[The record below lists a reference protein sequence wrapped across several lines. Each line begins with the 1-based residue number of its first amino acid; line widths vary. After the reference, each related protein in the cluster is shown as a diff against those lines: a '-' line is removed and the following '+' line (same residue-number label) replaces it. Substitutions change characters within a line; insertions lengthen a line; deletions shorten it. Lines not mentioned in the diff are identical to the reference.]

1 MKPRAVLVL
10 FCLVFFSALTCGAA
24 GDPTAARLAKQAEK
38 ARDAG
43 HLVRAYLLYA
53 EAAVRDPR
61 NASYRAER
69 DAIAPLAKLLTK
81 AQVQPPD
88 ISGDIAAAEKQDPD
102 AEAPVELASRQEW
115 EQEAKLQPVPHV
127 EANPS
132 THDFDIRGNEKTLLQ
147 QVTSAY
153 GVQALW
159 DPQIEPHPNIRF
171 QLTHANFRIA
181 MEALT
186 AATHTFVFP
195 VSSKVVFFATDT
207 ETKRSEYEPN
217 ILLTFPLPN
226 ALGEKDLIE
235 AANAVRAVLGLR
247 TVGWDSANRTVM
259 IRDRVTKAR
268 IGRALLE
275 AVLLPRAQVSFDVQ
289 ILTLD
294 SDLKYHYG
302 AALQT
307 TYQLI
312 NFGHL
317 GGFQSIL
324 PSLANATRFLAFG
337 GGATLFGVGLTD
349 ATLFATY
356 SKSFTRNLY
365 DATVVV
371 SDGGTASLHV
381 GDKYP
386 IPQSLYTGFQQSAP
400 SIYNP
405 IGEFTVEDLGLVL
418 KMTPRVNGDGDIS
431 LDIEADYKTLGT
443 QTFNTVP
450 AIAERQFK
458 GTVVVG
464 QGQWAVLAGLDE
476 TTRNVTRTG
485 LIGLSQI
492 PWLNQILSENTRDT
506 QSSSTL
512 LVIKPTITSLPMSA
526 DISPQFLLGQQHGER
541 VLL

>member
-1 MKPRAVLVL
+1 M
-10 FCLVFFSALTCGAA
+10 
-24 GDPTAARLAKQAEK
+24 
-38 ARDAG
+38 
-43 HLVRAYLLYA
+43 RAYLLYA
-53 EAAVRDPR
+53 EAAARDPR
-61 NASYRAER
+61 NAAYRDER
-69 DAIAPLAKLLTK
+69 DAMAPLMKLLTK
-81 AQVQPPD
+81 AQVQAPD
-88 ISGDIAAAEKQDPD
+88 ISRDIEAAEKAEPGT
-102 AEAPVELASRQEW
+102 EAPVELASRAEW
-115 EQEAKLQPVPHV
+115 EREQKLQPIPQI
-127 EANPS
+127 EPNS
-132 THDFDIRGNEKTLLQ
+132 SRHDFNIRGDEKALLQ

-159 DPQIEPHPNIRF
+159 DPELEPHPNIRF
-171 QLTHANFRIA
+171 EITQADFLTA

-195 VSSKVVFFATDT
+195 LSPKIVFFATDT
-207 ETKRSEYEPN
+207 ELKRSEYEPN
-217 ILLTFPLPN
+217 VLLTFPLPN
-226 ALGEKDLIE
+226 ALDEKDLIE
-235 AANAVRAVLGLR
+235 AANAVRSILSLR
-247 TVGWDSANRTVM
+247 TVGWDSVNRLVM

-268 IGRALLE
+268 VGRALLE

-294 SDLKYHYG
+294 SDRSYHYG
-302 AALQT
+302 ASLQT

-317 GGFQSIL
+317 GGFQSLL
-324 PSLANATRFLAFG
+324 PTAVNATKFLAFG
-337 GGATLFGVGLTD
+337 GGATLFGIGLTD
-349 ATLFATY
+349 AALFATY
-356 SKSFTRNLY
+356 SNSFTRNLF

-405 IGEFTVEDLGLVL
+405 IGEFTLEDLGLIL
-418 KMTPRVNGDGDIS
+418 KMTPRVSGDGEIS
-431 LDIEADYKTLGT
+431 IDIEADYKALAA

-450 AIAERQFK
+450 AISERQFK

-464 QGQWAVLAGLDE
+464 EGQWAVLAGLNE
-476 TTRNVTRTG
+476 TTRNITRTG

-492 PWLNQILSENTRDT
+492 PLLNQVLSENTRDT
-506 QSSSTL
+506 QTSDTL
-512 LVIKPTITSLPMSA
+512 LVIKPTITRLPMSA
-526 DISPQFLLGQQHGER
+526 DISPQFLLGQRHGER

>member
-1 MKPRAVLVL
+1 MKLHFLLWLLLCA
-10 FCLVFFSALTCGAA
+10 FACHAA
-24 GDPTAARLAKQAEK
+24 DDPIAARLAKQARK
-38 ARDAG
+38 AQDHG
-43 HLVRAYLLYA
+43 ELVRAYMLYA
-53 EAAVRDPR
+53 EAAARDPHKTEYKVR
-61 NASYRAER
+61 R

-81 AQVQPPD
+81 AYVQPVD
-88 ISGDIAAAEKQDPD
+88 ISRDIAAAEKEQPG
-102 AEAPVELASRQEW
+102 AEPPVELASLNEW
-115 EQEAKLQPVPHV
+115 EREDKLQTLPRV
-127 EANPS
+127 EANKS
-132 THDFDIRGNEKTLLQ
+132 QFDFNLRGDEKTLLQ

-159 DPQIEPHPNIRF
+159 DPQLELHPNILF
-171 QLTHANFRIA
+171 QITHANFRTA

-195 VSSKVVFFATDT
+195 VSKKIVFFVTDT
-207 ETKRSEYEPN
+207 QLKRNEYEPD
-217 ILLTFPLPN
+217 ILLTFPLPD

-235 AANAVRAVLGLR
+235 AANAVRSVLGMR
-247 TVGWDSANRTVM
+247 TIGWDSVNRTVM
-259 IRDRVTKAR
+259 IRDHVTKAR
-268 IGRALLE
+268 VARSLLE
-275 AVLLPRAQVSFDVQ
+275 AVLLPRAQVSFEVQ
-289 ILTLD
+289 VLTLD
-294 SDLKYHYG
+294 SDINYHYG

-312 NFGHL
+312 NFGHI

-324 PSLANATRFLAFG
+324 PSAINATRFLAFG

-371 SDGGTASLHV
+371 SEGGTAELHV

-386 IPQSLYTGFQQSAP
+386 IPQSIYTGFQQTAS

-405 IGEFTVEDLGLVL
+405 IGEFTLEDLGLVL
-418 KMTPRVNGDGDIS
+418 KMTPRVNGDGEIA
-431 LDIEADYKTLGT
+431 LEIEADYKTLGT

-450 AIAERQFK
+450 AISERQFK
-458 GTVVVG
+458 GNVTLNE
-464 QGQWAVLAGLDE
+464 GQWAVLAGMDE
-476 TTRNVTRTG
+476 TTRNLTRNG

-492 PWLNQILSENTRDT
+492 PGLNQILSENTRDT
-506 QSSSTL
+506 TSSDTL
-512 LVIKPTITSLPMSA
+512 LVIKPTITRLPMSG
-526 DISPQFLLGQQHGER
+526 DISPQYLLGTQYGER

>member
-1 MKPRAVLVL
+1 LKLPTILLL
-10 FCLVFFSALTCGAA
+10 FCAFICWAA
-24 GDPTAARLAKQAEK
+24 GDPAAVRLAKQAEK

-43 HLVRAYLLYA
+43 HLVRAYMLYA
-53 EAAVRDPR
+53 EAAARDPQ
-61 NASYRAER
+61 NATYRAER

-81 AQVQPPD
+81 AQVQPLD
-88 ISGDIAAAEKQDPD
+88 ISAEIAAAEKQHPGVS
-102 AEAPVELASRQEW
+102 APVELASKEEW
-115 EQEAKLQPVPHV
+115 EREAKLQPIPRV
-127 EANPS
+127 EANS
-132 THDFDIRGNEKTLLQ
+132 SRHDFDIRGNEKTLLQ

-159 DPQIEPHPNIRF
+159 DPQIESHPNIRF
-171 QLTHANFRIA
+171 QITHADFRAA

-195 VSSKVVFFATDT
+195 VSAKVVFFATDT

-247 TVGWDSANRTVM
+247 TVGWDSANRVVM

-289 ILTLD
+289 IVTLD
-294 SDLKYHYG
+294 SNRTYHYG

-317 GGFQSIL
+317 GGFQSLL
-324 PSLANATRFLAFG
+324 PTIANATRFLAFG

-349 ATLFATY
+349 ATLFAQY

-386 IPQSLYTGFQQSAP
+386 IPQSLYTGFQQSTP

-405 IGEFTVEDLGLVL
+405 IGEFTLEDLGLVL
-418 KMTPRVNGDGDIS
+418 KMTPRVSGDGDIS
-431 LDIEADYKTLGT
+431 LDIEADYKALGT

-450 AIAERQFK
+450 AISERQFK
-458 GTVVVG
+458 GSIVVG
-464 QGQWAVLAGLDE
+464 EGQWAVLAGMDE
-476 TTRNVTRTG
+476 TTRNVTRSG

-492 PWLNQILSENTRDT
+492 PWLNQILSENTRNT
-506 QSSSTL
+506 QTSNTL
-512 LVIKPTITSLPMSA
+512 LLIKPTITRLPMSA